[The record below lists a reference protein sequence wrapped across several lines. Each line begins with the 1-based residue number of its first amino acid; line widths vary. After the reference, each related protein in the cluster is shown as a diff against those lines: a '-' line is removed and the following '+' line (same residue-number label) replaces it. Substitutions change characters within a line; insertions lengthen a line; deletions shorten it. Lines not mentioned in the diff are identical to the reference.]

1 MLKDFQEQQIKRAT
15 RMRSLKDT
23 AVGVLWILIGIFFLV
38 YRYFNINLFRT
49 KPSMLDYLIGGLFI
63 LYGGWR
69 IYRGY
74 KKDYFR

>member
-1 MLKDFQEQQIKRAT
+1 MLKDFQEQQIKRTT
-15 RMRSLKDT
+15 RLRSLKDT

-63 LYGGWR
+63 LYGAWR
-69 IYRGY
+69 VYRGY